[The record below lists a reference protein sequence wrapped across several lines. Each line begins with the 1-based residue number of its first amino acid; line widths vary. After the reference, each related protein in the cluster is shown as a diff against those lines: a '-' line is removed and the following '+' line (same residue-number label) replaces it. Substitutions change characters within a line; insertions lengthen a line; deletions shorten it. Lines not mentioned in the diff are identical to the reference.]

1 MLSEILGYMIGL
13 IGVFGTLLL
22 ILIVVLMDNKS
33 RRIRTKLLHDERMLA
48 LEKGLP
54 VPLELGDFGKKR
66 RPYVRGL
73 VFLAVGVGLMI
84 FGAAT
89 SDDGVI
95 GFGAIPAMI
104 GLALII
110 ADRLVKDKKAN
121 GITING
127 SESFAQTQKSPSD
140 GPPMST
146 ESTPYDVDDRP

>member
-1 MLSEILGYMIGL
+1 MLSEIIGYMIGL
-13 IGVFGTLLL
+13 VAVFGTLLL

-54 VPLELGDFGKKR
+54 VPTELGDFGRKR

-84 FGAAT
+84 MGAFMI
-89 SDDGVI
+89 DDGMI

-104 GLALII
+104 GIALII
-110 ADRLVKDKKAN
+110 ADKLVKDKKDN
-121 GITING
+121 GTTNG
-127 SESFAQTQKSPSD
+127 RDYYEPKSPPRSD
-140 GPPMST
+140 SPPSR
-146 ESTPYDVDDRP
+146 ESVPYDVDDRS